1 MATPLVVRMIAAAQT
16 FPALQAL
23 GVGFSSYP
31 FPQGSVFPWIT
42 LQVISDGPTY
52 VFNARLS
59 TSWTRVQA
67 LIFGTGVDPSNAQ
80 ADSRGVAGFSRRDSI
95 QRNRGAIDRLNNIAQ
110 GAVEMGIV
118 QTQPM
123 TFQIRHGRDDFQ
135 QFNPCKGDFL
145 KWQAL
150 HLSGRQL
157 Q

>member
-1 MATPLVVRMIAAAQT
+1 MATPLVVRMIAAAQA

-42 LQVISDGPTY
+42 LQVISDAPTY
-52 VFNARLS
+52 VVNAQLS

-80 ADSRGVAGFSRRDSI
+80 AVLAAWQQFLNATPFDGITGRSI
-95 QRNRGAIDRLNNIAQ
+95 APNMAQ
-110 GAVEMGIV
+110 TAQEIGIV

-123 TFQIRHGRDDFQ
+123 TFQIRMDVKI
-135 QFNPCKGDFL
+135 FNNSTL
-145 KWQAL
+145 
-150 HLSGRQL
+150 
-157 Q
+157 